1 MSQASFD
8 VMQKQDKDAPVT
20 WEAYEGL
27 RDHLTD
33 LITKSGDHVDTNMQA
48 VQMKVDGTA
57 ATVTTM
63 QTQLTALQASI
74 QQLTTSVTGLRD
86 TIDQRQQGGNDD
98 AGSVHSDNDNLRA
111 NQGRGRGGQGQ
122 FRQPNFGLGARRLP
136 IQDDDIL
143 SKPKFSI
150 PKFEGST
157 DVEDYLTWELKME
170 KIWHLNDYSEDRK
183 IKLASS
189 EFDGYAV
196 RWWDSV
202 WTEIQ
207 DTGGQ
212 PIHTWCDMKAIMK
225 ARFVPT
231 NYLRSVYDNLQQL
244 KQGTMSVDAYYMEM
258 ELLLQRARVREEV
271 EMTMQRFLHGLKFN
285 IKSIVWHHQYY
296 NMNDLLHLAREAESQ
311 PAEEAQ
317 LKAKYTSSSRFS
329 PWTQSTAPMENYGA
343 NTRASSSLSKPA
355 SNGSMAKKPAAPAT
369 SGGSNMSTARNR
381 ETTCHACGNP
391 GHFKRDCPNRKVM
404 FVNEDTG
411 EYETG
416 DDEDPDAYDD
426 EGYNSEQGMDA
437 FPSRAPTIVVSQRA
451 LTVQP

>member
-1 MSQASFD
+1 MSQVSFD

-33 LITKSGDHVDTNMQA
+33 LITKSGDHVDHNMQA

-57 ATVTTM
+57 DSVTTM
-63 QTQLTALQASI
+63 QTQMTALQESI

-86 TIDQRQQGGNDD
+86 ALAQRQQGGHDD
-98 AGSVHSDNDNLRA
+98 DGSFHGDNDNLRV
-111 NQGRGRGGQGQ
+111 NPGRGRGGPGP

-150 PKFEGST
+150 SKFEGST

-170 KIWHLNDYSEDRK
+170 KIWRLNDYSEDRK

-189 EFDGYAV
+189 EFDGYAL
-196 RWWDSV
+196 RWWDSIL
-202 WTEIQ
+202 TEIQ
-207 DTGGQ
+207 ETGGQ
-212 PIHTWCDMKAIMK
+212 PIRTWCDMKAIMK
-225 ARFVPT
+225 ARFVPPH
-231 NYLRSVYDNLQQL
+231 YLRTIYDKLQQL

-258 ELLLQRARVREEV
+258 ELLLQRARIREEV
-271 EMTMQRFLHGLKFN
+271 EQTMQRFLHGLKFT
-285 IKSIVWHHQYY
+285 IKIIVRHHAYY

-311 PAEEAQ
+311 LAEEAQ
-317 LKAKYTSSSRFS
+317 MKSRNAPSSRFS
-329 PWTQSTAPMENYGA
+329 PRTPSAAPMESP
-343 NTRASSSLSKPA
+343 SSSNRSSPSYSKQA
-355 SNGSMAKKPAAPAT
+355 SNGSMAKKPVVPAPSA
-369 SGGSNMSTARNR
+369 GSNMSTARNKDV
-381 ETTCHACGNP
+381 TCHACGTP

-404 FVNEDTG
+404 FVNDETG

-416 DDEDPDAYDD
+416 DDEDPAAYDD

-437 FPSRAPTIVVSQRA
+437 FPSHAPTIVVSQR
-451 LTVQP
+451 